1 MRFNFDAY
9 EKVFPETTP
18 APVIESAVDTF
29 KPTEAEAIQKAKDEM
44 PGEDVMTSEPKVP
57 ETPNTESANVPEGE
71 NYG

>member
-29 KPTEAEAIQKAKDEM
+29 KPTEAEAIAKAKDEL
-44 PGEDVMTSEPKVP
+44 PGEDVQTSEPKVP
-57 ETPNTESANVPEGE
+57 EAPTTESAVQPEGE
-71 NYG
+71 NNG